1 MATSERRTA
10 TRRAAPEETR
20 AASVKGETEAHAEK
34 IRNDLDDLTDEID
47 EALEENAEEFVNNY
61 VQQGGQ

>member
-1 MATSERRTA
+1 MATRQRQTA

-20 AASVKGETEAHAEK
+20 AAAAKGETEAHAEK
-34 IRNDLDDLTDEID
+34 IRNDLDALTDEID
-47 EALEENAEEFVNNY
+47 ESLEENAEEFVNNY